1 MLQFNFLIFCHITC
15 FPKHGICRTCI
26 LYFFFKFWWWGCFA
40 FTVEILC
47 QDFPFLKVSL
57 EELRIELDASFP
69 VEGTGTVKLLF
80 SHLFRFHL
88 VFVTSSHCFL
98 ILSQS
103 LPGKIND
110 QDCLV
115 EKNSVLLMYWEAP
128 KKGKKFL
135 ALFFCPHF
143 CQALLTTLKCSYLE
157 LLSCMQRCLSD
168 TQGSVVANAQ
178 EFHECIGGE
187 AGAWAGCACPSPDF
201 TPFPH
206 DLQDLLLSS

>member
-1 MLQFNFLIFCHITC
+1 MFCFYHRNF
-15 FPKHGICRTCI
+15 KSG
-26 LYFFFKFWWWGCFA
+26 
-40 FTVEILC
+40 
-47 QDFPFLKVSL
+47 FPFPQSIFRGA
-57 EELRIELDASFP
+57 ENRINASFT

-88 VFVTSSHCFL
+88 VFVTSSHCFF

-115 EKNSVLLMYWEAP
+115 EKNSLLLMYWEAP

-135 ALFFCPHF
+135 ALFFCPDF